1 MLTADLCMPGQV
13 NDMLR
18 GKDSIT
24 IFRFDRESG
33 KWESFILKNAMI
45 HYCRAINEGFR
56 GVKYSGQSIIRV
68 SLKNPQD
75 IYCGDKVAIGRHF
88 GDCPSD
94 ALTVTGVTDNSRGTS
109 YVRHIKLICE
119 G

>member
-1 MLTADLCMPGQV
+1 
-13 NDMLR
+13 MLR
-18 GKDSIT
+18 SKGEIT
-24 IFRFDRESG
+24 IFRFDADCGEW
-33 KWESFILKNAMI
+33 KSFILKNAMI
-45 HYCRAINEGFR
+45 HYCRGINEGFR

-68 SLKNPQD
+68 KVKNPQD

-94 ALTVTGVTDNSRGTS
+94 ALTVVGTVDNSRGTS
-109 YVRHIKLICE
+109 YVRHMKLICE